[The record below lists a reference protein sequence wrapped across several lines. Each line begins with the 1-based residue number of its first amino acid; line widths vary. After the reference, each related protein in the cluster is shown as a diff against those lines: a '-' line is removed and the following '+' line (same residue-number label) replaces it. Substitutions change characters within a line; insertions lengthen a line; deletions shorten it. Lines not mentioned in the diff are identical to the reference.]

1 MTDHPVLIVGGG
13 PTGMMLAGELA
24 LAGVEALVI
33 ERRATQDLTG
43 TRAGGLHARTLELLD
58 QRGIVGRFLAEGQT
72 TPVSGFA
79 GATLDLSD
87 LPTRHPY
94 TLGLRQQP
102 IERLLAGWVAEL
114 GVDVHRGVGVTG
126 LAQDDAGVVVTLG
139 DGRTVRASYVVG
151 CDGGRSVVRKAA
163 GIGFPGT
170 EPTISN
176 LIAQAELA
184 EEPPAWGI
192 HRDALGIHS
201 LARVDYTIQDG
212 TIVYADTG
220 PVGVLVTERE
230 VGATAEPTLD
240 DLRAAMRAV
249 WGTDYGIHTPTSIAR
264 FTDAARQAASYRSGR
279 VLVAGDAAH
288 IHPPD
293 GGMGLGTGVGD
304 AVNLGWKLAQ
314 VVAGIS
320 PDTLLD
326 TYHAERHPVGADVVR
341 HALAA
346 AALRRD
352 DERTKALRATVAELL
367 ARDDARRT
375 FAATLVGLA
384 ARYDLG
390 PGHPLLGRRMP
401 DLDLV
406 TADGPDRVY
415 AHLDRARPLLLHLGQ
430 PDALDGRRW
439 ADRVPRLDARARA
452 DGPWHLPGVGPVPA
466 PTSVLVR
473 PDGHVAWVGE
483 GGDAGLDEALT
494 TWFGEPSGTP
504 PSPRP

>member
-24 LAGVEALVI
+24 LAGVEAHVI

-346 AALRRD
+346 A
-352 DERTKALRATVAELL
+352 
-367 ARDDARRT
+367 
-375 FAATLVGLA
+375 TLVGLA
-384 ARYDLG
+384 ARYVLG

-415 AHLDRARPLLLHLGQ
+415 AHLDRARPLLLHRGQ

-452 DGPWHLPGVGPVPA
+452 DGPRDLPGVGPVTA